1 MERVFSRSWVIP
13 TRKQKGVDQVKR
25 VLPNFRS
32 NRKTFDIHPYAYHSG
47 CSSELDLSFLVQRLY
62 FSRPQSTETLELLNL
77 EALPIEKLN
86 RKPTYEMI
94 MLFVD
99 ENRKTFT
106 VWVKKE
112 WENGRIQQIGNL
124 EDSQKQGI
132 WIMVLQRGQRS

>member
-1 MERVFSRSWVIP
+1 MKSLPLLFLGIFFMLAFSFTGI
-13 TRKQKGVDQVKR
+13 
-25 VLPNFRS
+25 VLTS
-32 NRKTFDIHPYAYHSG
+32 H
-47 CSSELDLSFLVQRLY
+47 VQFGALE
-62 FSRPQSTETLELLNL
+62 QSTETLERANL

-132 WIMVLQRGQRS
+132 WIMVLQ